1 MHVFKY
7 LLTFYIT
14 LLLALSV
21 QAQSVF
27 SGRVLE
33 NKTRITLKG
42 VRVRNLVNRFV
53 TITKDKGEFSIAA
66 KPGDILILTLFSYK
80 PDTLLLTDVHD
91 REIFLQLQV
100 NMLNQVTITDSSGRT
115 ENAKK
120 NMVLPYD
127 PMFHGQTVVY
137 QRDGNLNPTG
147 GIALRL
153 HYFTKDDHDKRKA
166 AQKAEDRK
174 TVEEIE
180 NIFTPENIGRYV
192 PLKGIDLNNFMLLY
206 TPDVER
212 YKNKQFNL
220 LTYLNACYKE
230 WQTLSDADKKS
241 GQLFK
246 D

>member
-7 LLTFYIT
+7 LLTFGFSV
-14 LLLALSV
+14 LLATSV

-33 NKTRITLKG
+33 NKTRIMLKG
-42 VRVRNLVNRFV
+42 ARIRNLVNRFV
-53 TITKDKGEFSIAA
+53 TFTNDKGEFSIAA
-66 KPGDILILTLFSYK
+66 KPGDILIFTMFSYK
-80 PDTLLLTDVHD
+80 PDTLLLTDMHE

-100 NMLNQVTITDSSGRT
+100 NILNQVTITDSSGRT
-115 ENAKK
+115 SNAKK
-120 NMVLPYD
+120 NMILPYD
-127 PMFHGQTVVY
+127 PEFHGQPLVY
-137 QRDGNLNPTG
+137 HRNSKGEYDGGLT
-147 GIALRL
+147 LRM

-174 TVEEIE
+174 TIEEIE
-180 NIFTPENIGRYV
+180 NIFTAENIGQYV
-192 PLKGIDLNNFMLLY
+192 PIKGIDLNNFLLLY
-206 TPDVER
+206 TPDVVR
-212 YKNKQFNL
+212 YRDKQFKL

-230 WQTLSDADKKS
+230 WQTLSDSDKKS